1 MITQTSP
8 TWTVT
13 SSLLFVERSETCS
26 IKINIE
32 IFKNKPNQC
41 TTFNCIIISNK
52 LNACFTLTVMMQAS
66 LFVLVLAAA
75 KLQLGNP
82 ASVPKVIYA
91 YREDGWVTAPEY
103 TTRAVRT
110 PGTGMYS
117 RTCVN

>member
-1 MITQTSP
+1 
-8 TWTVT
+8 
-13 SSLLFVERSETCS
+13 
-26 IKINIE
+26 
-32 IFKNKPNQC
+32 
-41 TTFNCIIISNK
+41 
-52 LNACFTLTVMMQAS
+52 MMQAS
-66 LFVLVLAAA
+66 LFVLVLAAAKLHAA